1 MTICSNFRVRFF
13 LWFIILVSVNPG
25 KGFADARIDYLLDM
39 LRNGKN
45 YRLREQAATTLGKL
59 RANEAVPDLVRAT
72 RDSNELVIIS
82 AAIALKQIGDAS
94 VVEEIEQSLERA
106 PTKAAR
112 SQLRVTLAALKE
124 LRKTV
129 RLGTHTKSAPRY
141 LIRVDSMGNSS
152 KERRYDLVETMR
164 ELVASRIDQESDVV
178 LQQPGMTEKQVR
190 NKLKKEKLV
199 GYIVSGSIIR
209 LERVDNKL
217 IVKLGLNVFTN
228 PDYNLLMMPT
238 TEATITIDIIPGRP
252 RNEKKELTRAIQAVA
267 DSLIGEV
274 FNSLRRADL

>member
-1 MTICSNFRVRFF
+1 MTICSNFRVRLF
-13 LWFIILVSVNPG
+13 LWFIILISANPG

-59 RANEAVPDLVRAT
+59 RAHEAVPDLVRAT
-72 RDSNELVIIS
+72 RDPNELVIIS

-94 VVEEIEQSLERA
+94 VMEELEESLRRA

-124 LRKTV
+124 LRRSSRPETGVKAT
-129 RLGTHTKSAPRY
+129 PRY
-141 LIRVDSMGNSS
+141 LVRVDSMGNSS

-164 ELVASRIDQESDVV
+164 KIVLSRIDQESDVV
-178 LQQPGMTEKQVR
+178 LQNPGMTEKQVR

-209 LERVDNKL
+209 LERVDNRL

-238 TEATITIDIIPGRP
+238 TEATITTDTVIGQP
-252 RNEKKELTRAIQAVA
+252 RDEKKELTKAIQAVA
-267 DSLIGEV
+267 DSLVGEV
-274 FNSLRRADL
+274 FSSLRRADL